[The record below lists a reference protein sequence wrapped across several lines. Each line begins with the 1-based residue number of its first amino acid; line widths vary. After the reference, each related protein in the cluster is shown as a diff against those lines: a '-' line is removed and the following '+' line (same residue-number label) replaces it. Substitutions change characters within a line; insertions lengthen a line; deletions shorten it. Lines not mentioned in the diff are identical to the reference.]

1 MVDISRETY
10 ERNDIKTIIDMM
22 EWNMWLNK
30 KHIEEGLDHKN
41 LTEFPMKYHS
51 DHRKSRY
58 ESNTINLL

>member
-10 ERNDIKTIIDMM
+10 ERNDIKAIIDMM

-51 DHRKSRY
+51 DHY
-58 ESNTINLL
+58 EL